1 MDAQEHYRAGR
12 LKEAVLA
19 ATEAVKKSPADSNR
33 RGLLAEL
40 LLLAGNLDRADAQLD
55 ALTTA
60 DAQSA
65 PHVAALRQ
73 LVRAEQARHQVFAE
87 GRVPEFVGLPTDAM
101 KERLRATVLLRAGQV
116 DEAAKC
122 LATAEAARKPVHGTC
137 DGTAFD
143 DLRDLDDVTADFF
156 EVLSTTGKY
165 FWIPFDRVISVEFR
179 APARP
184 RDTLWRRAAMSVRD
198 GPEGEVFLPAV
209 YVDLDGKADDAARL
223 ARTTDWL
230 GGDGKPVRGVGQ
242 RTLLVGETARPI
254 LEIRDLRF
262 EA

>member
-12 LKEAVLA
+12 LKEAVEA
-19 ATEAVKKSPADSNR
+19 ASEAVRKSPADSDR
-33 RGLLAEL
+33 RGLLAEF
-40 LLLAGNLDRADAQLD
+40 LLLAGNLDRADLQLD
-55 ALTTA
+55 AMTKS

-73 LVRAEQARHQVFAE
+73 LVRAEQARRQVFAE
-87 GRVPEFVGLPTDAM
+87 GRVPEFAGLPTDAM
-101 KERLRATVLLRAGQV
+101 KERLRATVLLRSGQV
-116 DEAAKC
+116 DEASKA
-122 LATAEAARKPVHGTC
+122 LAAAEAARKPVHGTC
-137 DGTAFD
+137 DGAAFD

-156 EVLSTTGKY
+156 EVLTTTGKY

-179 APARP
+179 APKRP
-184 RDTLWRRAAMSVRD
+184 RDTLWRKAAMSVKD
-198 GPEGEVFLPAV
+198 GPEGEVYLPAV
-209 YVDLDGKADDAARL
+209 YVDVDGKSDDGARL

-254 LEIRDLRF
+254 LDIREIRI
-262 EA
+262 ES